1 MAKRSELLVLFLV
14 LLSANALLAQ
24 PNNHGVPLVSNYP
37 HELTLGG
44 EQNWCITQD
53 ARGVIYVGNHDKGI
67 LEYDGVEWRRIPI
80 PNDPATNC
88 CL

>member
-53 ARGVIYVGNHDKGI
+53 ARGVIYVGNHDSRSQLLKLLLLVLFSEI
-67 LEYDGVEWRRIPI
+67 LSLHQQH
-80 PNDPATNC
+80 C
-88 CL
+88 

>member
-67 LEYDGVEWRRIPI
+67 LEFGVMFWVVVII
-80 PNDPATNC
+80 VGCVHIDI
-88 CL
+88 